1 MALRH
6 AGAVALAVS
15 GLAFALAAGVAQ
27 ATPLHADSAKAGH
40 SSRAAT
46 STAVPAGSL
55 FTPMTPLRVLDTR
68 DGTGTGGVVAPV
80 GAEQQIKVNLTGKI
94 PASATA
100 IVLNLTGTNPTSGT
114 YVTVQPNP
122 NSPNSNLNLVAGET
136 RANAVTVAVDPSDQV
151 QFFNFAG
158 SVDLVADLAGYY
170 TPGPGA
176 GFTSTSPTRVLDTR
190 AGTGTGGVV
199 APVGADS
206 AITLDLSGQVPAAAT
221 AVTLNLTGVD
231 ATAGTYVTA
240 WPDGA
245 QRPLASNLN
254 LVAGEIVPNQVT
266 VELSADRKIDLY
278 NFAGTTDLVADL
290 AGYYATG
297 AGNPFYPLT
306 PIRALDTR
314 DADGNSVSPIGPD
327 QSIDV
332 DLSPWLPAAATAA
345 EFNLTGTNTTD
356 PTYVTAWPAGTA
368 KPLASNLNL
377 VAGQTAANLATVAL
391 GNGGHLS
398 IGNFQGNVDVLV
410 DLAGYFAP
418 APAPC
423 TSDCVLTEGDN
434 FDAQLG
440 DGTTATQPLA
450 IAQVPGLSGVTS
462 VAASYGNTY
471 ALGSTG
477 TVYAWG
483 RNDQQEL
490 GNGKIAGFATVPAA
504 ITGLPTITAIAAGA
518 DNGYALD
525 VDHHVWAWGDNG
537 VGELGIGSTNVST
550 VPVEVNLPAPAVSI
564 ASSDNTAFAL
574 LSDGT
579 VWSWGYNQYDRLG
592 NGTGCADPTSGSC
605 FATSPVQVSSVSNAK
620 ALYAT
625 QLNSYVVE
633 SDGSVW
639 AWGWNAEGELGI
651 GTFGGNSCYGN
662 YTGPNCGASSPVA
675 VPALSGVTKI
685 AGGSNVYAIKA
696 DGTVLAWGDN
706 SSSRIGNG
714 VRPAG
719 QCNVNPP
726 AANCYYPT
734 PFALS
739 GLSGITDIDVGVS
752 YAVAIKADGTAY
764 SWGFIGEGPST
775 ETPAQMP
782 ISAAVSSVSAGWYH
796 VAFTAKTP

>member
-6 AGAVALAVS
+6 AGAVALAIS
-15 GLAFALAAGVAQ
+15 GLAFTLAAGVAQ
-27 ATPLHADSAKAGH
+27 ATPLAHAARS
-40 SSRAAT
+40 AT
-46 STAVPAGSL
+46 STVVPAGSL
-55 FTPMTPLRVLDTR
+55 FTPITPLRVLDTR

-80 GAEQQIKVNLTGKI
+80 GAEQYIRVNLTGKI

-114 YVTVQPNP
+114 YVSVQPNS
-122 NSPNSNLNLVAGET
+122 NSPSSNLNLDAGET
-136 RANAVTVAVDPSDQV
+136 RANAVTVAVDPSDVV
-151 QFFNFAG
+151 QLFNFAG

-170 TPGPGA
+170 TPSSGA
-176 GFTSTSPTRVLDTR
+176 GFTSVSPTRVLDTR

-199 APVGADS
+199 APVGANS
-206 AITLDLSGQVPAAAT
+206 AITLDLSGQLPATAT

-231 ATAGTYVTA
+231 ATAGTYITA

-245 QRPLASNLN
+245 QRPLASSLN
-254 LVAGEIVPNQVT
+254 LVPGAAVPNQVT
-266 VELSADRKIDLY
+266 VELSADHKVDLY

-297 AGNPFYPLT
+297 AGDPFYSLT
-306 PIRALDTR
+306 PVRALDTR
-314 DADGNSVSPIGPD
+314 DASGNSVAPIGPD

-332 DLSPWLPAAATAA
+332 DLSQWLPPAATAA

-418 APAPC
+418 PPAPC
-423 TSDCVLTEGDN
+423 TSECVLTEGDN
-434 FDAQLG
+434 SNAQLG
-440 DGTTATQPLA
+440 DGTTAFQPPVL
-450 IAQVPGLSGVTS
+450 AQVPGLSGVSS
-462 VAASYGNTY
+462 VAASFGDTY
-471 ALGSTG
+471 ALGSNG

-490 GNGKIAGFATVPAA
+490 VNGKYAGYATVPAA

-518 DNGYALD
+518 DDGYALD
-525 VDHHVWAWGDNG
+525 VNHRVWAWGDNG
-537 VGELGIGSTNVST
+537 VGELGNGSTNVSA
-550 VPVEVNLPAPAVSI
+550 VPVQVNLPAPAVSI
-564 ASSDNTAFAL
+564 ASSDTTAFAL

-579 VWSWGYNQYDRLG
+579 VWAWGYDQYDRLG
-592 NGTGCADPTSGSC
+592 NGTDCADPTSGSC

-620 ALYAT
+620 AVYAT
-625 QLNSYVVE
+625 GLNSFVVE

-662 YTGPNCGASSPVA
+662 YSGPNCGATSPVP

-685 AGGSNVYAIKA
+685 AGGSSMYAIKA

-719 QCNVNPP
+719 DCNVNPP

-739 GLSGITDIDVGVS
+739 GLSGVTDIGVGVS
-752 YAVAIKADGTAY
+752 YAVAIKSDGTAY
-764 SWGFIGEGPST
+764 SWGYIGQGPST
-775 ETPAQMP
+775 QTPTQLP